1 MGGDATEL
9 LDVRLTASPP
19 DGATP
24 LSVTAPVEGEPP
36 VTEVGDTVRLLRVGG
51 VTVKIAETDVPSVA
65 VIVAFVDDATALVE
79 IAKEADELPA
89 ETVTLDGGT
98 ALALLEESFTVIPPV
113 GACPLSV
120 TVPVEG
126 VPP

>member
-79 IAKEADELPA
+79 IAKEAD
-89 ETVTLDGGT
+89 
-98 ALALLEESFTVIPPV
+98 
-113 GACPLSV
+113 
-120 TVPVEG
+120 
-126 VPP
+126 